1 VNDISISDRIT
12 APSTVAVP
20 SAGLAW
26 RPINIDDIDAIT
38 ALQQAMDRVDH
49 PTYAATREEVEEEL
63 THSYVDLEND
73 TLLGVDEDGV
83 VAAYGVV
90 VLPPGQETL
99 VRSILQGGVH
109 PDYRGDGIGRE
120 LLAWQE
126 SRALQQLST
135 STKTLPAWIVTS
147 AEEKTKDAAA
157 LFARAGFE
165 KSRWFFALERKLSEP
180 IPAVSADDGVTI
192 ATYSPRYSAATHV
205 AKNDAFRDHW
215 GSQPSTNEQWE
226 SMVKLESFH
235 EEVSYVAL
243 SSTGDVVGFLL
254 TFVVEDDWKLQGYSS
269 GYIGLLGV
277 VRDWRKK
284 HIAPALLSRAF
295 EGYREA
301 GYERAQLDVDAE
313 NPSGALGLYQGVG
326 FTEKTRSI
334 TFTKVF

>member
-1 VNDISISDRIT
+1 
-12 APSTVAVP
+12 
-20 SAGLAW
+20 
-26 RPINIDDIDAIT
+26 
-38 ALQQAMDRVDH
+38 MDRVDH

-63 THSYVDLEND
+63 SHSYVDLAND
-73 TLLGVDEDGV
+73 SLIGVDEDGTFV
-83 VAAYGVV
+83 AYGLVI
-90 VLPPGQETL
+90 LPPGQETL

-109 PDYRGDGIGRE
+109 PDSRGDGIGRE

-126 SRALQQLST
+126 SRALQQLARSD
-135 STKTLPAWIVTS
+135 KTLPGWILAN

-165 KSRWFFALERKLSEP
+165 KSRWFFGLERKLADP
-180 IPAVSADDGVTI
+180 IPEVSPDGGVTI
-192 ATYSPRYSAATHV
+192 VTYSPRFSAATHV

-215 GSQPSTNEQWE
+215 GSQPSTDEQWE
-226 SMVKLESFH
+226 SMVKMDAFH

-243 SSTGDVVGFLL
+243 SPEGEVVGLLL

-269 GYIGLLGV
+269 GYIGLVGV
-277 VRDWRKK
+277 VREWRKK
-284 HIAPALLSRAF
+284 RIAPALLARAF

-313 NPSGALGLYQGVG
+313 NPTGALGLYQGVG

-334 TFTKVF
+334 SFTKTF